1 MAKLVEHEV
10 FASVVGERVNDGR
23 LEQLGVSVGAGTG
36 NYEDCTHYLLTRPEQ
51 WEDLLMQSFRITP
64 ALTGGWLS
72 RGITFVVQVYIKDG
86 CIAGGRIIKYKET
99 CIECGLRPSGYEM
112 TPTQQ
117 ELRIVKRI
125 LEYLIE
131 DGE

>member
-1 MAKLVEHEV
+1 MAKLAEHEV
-10 FASVVGERVNDGR
+10 FAAVAGERVNDDR

-36 NYEDCTHYLLTRPEQ
+36 NYEDCTHYLLTKLEQ
-51 WEDLLMQSFRITP
+51 WEDPLMRLFRITP
-64 ALTGGWLS
+64 ALTSGWQNGGIAF
-72 RGITFVVQVYIKDG
+72 GVQLYIKDC

-99 CIECGLRPSGYEM
+99 YSECSLRPSGYEM
-112 TPTQQ
+112 APTQQ
-117 ELRIVKRI
+117 ELRIAKRI

>member
-1 MAKLVEHEV
+1 MAKLAEHEV
-10 FASVVGERVNDGR
+10 FAAVVGERVNDDH

-36 NYEDCTHYLLTRPEQ
+36 NYEDCIHYLLTQPEQ
-51 WEDLLMQSFRITP
+51 WSDPLVRLFRITP
-64 ALTGGWLS
+64 ALTSGWLG
-72 RGITFVVQVYIKDG
+72 RGIAFAVQLYLKDG

-99 CIECGLRPSGYEM
+99 CSECGLRPSGYEIS
-112 TPTQQ
+112 PTQQ
-117 ELRIVKRI
+117 ELRIAKRI